1 MDWIMLYQM
10 KVKNEINIQ
19 FVVESQNIF
28 FEFAFN
34 FSYHKK

>member
-1 MDWIMLYQM
+1 M
-10 KVKNEINIQ
+10 KIKDEINIE